1 MSAINPNDQSRQ
13 VIQARLAKLPSQ
25 SGVYE
30 MKNEEGETL
39 YVGKAKN
46 LKNRVKS
53 YFLASA
59 KHSPRINKL
68 LEKTHDLSWTETSS
82 ELEALVLESNL
93 IKEKRPKFNILLR
106 DDKSFL
112 YIKVSL
118 QEDFPRIFSTRRIV
132 RDGSLYFGPK
142 TSASAVHKTLEL
154 LQNIF
159 LFRTT
164 PLEITEL
171 GEGKVSVKSLGNTKY
186 PCLNFHLK
194 KCEAPCIG
202 NISKKEYRNRI
213 DQAIRF
219 LKGDYHA
226 VEQGI
231 ESSMKKAALEKN
243 FERAAHF
250 RDLLLAIRSIAE
262 RQIVSAP
269 DELSADVV
277 GSFEK
282 FGRAFFHVFS
292 IRDGKVINSETFPM
306 PCEEDFSECLNAF
319 LREHSERVADAPK
332 NLVLSPAIFP
342 KEEKEVWEFFFR
354 EAWGHKVDISLPQK
368 GKRHNL
374 MKLAEQNAESY
385 AMRNAASFLK
395 KEESSDETLALLQ
408 KKLSLPAIPKRIECY
423 DISHFGGTETG
434 ASMVVFEDGE
444 AKNEDYRHFSIH
456 TLERGKIDDFASL
469 REVLSRRLL
478 RLPKILPE
486 KKSVALVSRKKD
498 FQIFTPLSPLPPLE
512 GQKIWG
518 LFEEKDAKKIL
529 LGGIFFFLHTKDQ
542 IECSSP
548 IHIPSYEFSENEVQI
563 LLEHFIKTQKADTL
577 FWRMETKW
585 KPLFERLGFLPFSL
599 SKKSILLPEAL
610 LKENPETLY
619 FLSPPK
625 KKKQESFEK
634 VPDLIVIDGGKGQ
647 LSSAYSSLLSSPYG
661 QQIAICSLAKKYE
674 EVFIPKASKPIN
686 ITKDSPE
693 GKLLQRIR
701 DEAHRFAITK
711 NRIDREKTA
720 QKSLLDSISGI
731 GGKTKKLLLQTF
743 GDIGGIRSAPDE
755 ELLKVVS
762 KKVLLSIRENL

>member
-1 MSAINPNDQSRQ
+1 MGNVKSENEHRQFIHSR
-13 VIQARLAKLPSQ
+13 LKSLPSLP
-25 SGVYE
+25 GVYE
-30 MKNEEGETL
+30 MKNEGGETL

-53 YFLASA
+53 YFLSSA
-59 KHSPRINKL
+59 KHSPRITKL

-106 DDKSFL
+106 DDKNFL
-112 YIKVSL
+112 YIKITL
-118 QEDFPRIFSTRRIV
+118 QEDYPRIFSTRRIV
-132 RDGSLYFGPK
+132 RDGSMYFGPK
-142 TSASAVHKTLEL
+142 TSSSAVQKTLEL

-171 GEGKVSVKSLGNTKY
+171 EEGKVSVKSLGNTKY

-202 NISKKEYRNRI
+202 KISKAEYRQRI
-213 DQAIRF
+213 DHAIRF
-219 LKGDYHA
+219 LKGDYHL
-226 VEQGI
+226 VEQDV
-231 ESSMKKAALEKN
+231 ESNMKKAALEKK
-243 FERAAHF
+243 FERAGHF
-250 RDLLLAIRSIAE
+250 RDLLFAIRSIAE

-269 DELSADVV
+269 DELSADVI

-282 FGRAFFHVFS
+282 FGRVFFHVFS
-292 IRDGKVINSETFPM
+292 IRDGKVINSETFSLPY
-306 PCEEDFSECLNAF
+306 EGDISECLAAF

-332 NLVLSPAIFP
+332 NLIVSPAVFP
-342 KEEKEVWEFFFR
+342 KEEEEAWEFFFR
-354 EAWGHKVDISLPQK
+354 KAWGNKLDISLPQK
-368 GKRHNL
+368 GKRNDL
-374 MKLAEQNAESY
+374 IKLAEQNAESY
-385 AMRNAASFLK
+385 AIRNAASFLK
-395 KEESSDETLALLQ
+395 ADESSDKSLAILQ
-408 KKLSLPAIPKRIECY
+408 KKLCLPNLPKRIECY

-456 TLERGKIDDFASL
+456 SLEKGKIDDFASM

-478 RLPKILPE
+478 RLPKILSE
-486 KKSVALVSRKKD
+486 HKSIALVSRKKD
-498 FQIFTPLSPLPPLE
+498 FQIFTTLSPLPHPE

-518 LFEEKDAKKIL
+518 LFEEKDSQKIP
-529 LGGIFFFLHTKDQ
+529 LGGIFFSSHTKEQ

-548 IHIPSYEFSENEVQI
+548 MSIPPYEFSEDEVQI
-563 LLEHFIKTQKADTL
+563 LLERFIKTQKANNL

-585 KPLFERLGFLPFSL
+585 KSVFERLGFLSVSL
-599 SKKSILLPEAL
+599 SKKVIRLPEVL
-610 LKENPETLY
+610 LQENPERLY
-619 FLSPPK
+619 FLSPSK

-634 VPDLIVIDGGKGQ
+634 IPDLIVIDGGKGQ
-647 LSSAYSSLLSSPYG
+647 LSSAYSSLLASPYA
-661 QQIAICSLAKKYE
+661 QRIAICSLAKKYE
-674 EVFIPKASKPIN
+674 EVFLPNSPAAVN

-711 NRIDREKTA
+711 NRVDREKTA
-720 QKSLLDSISGI
+720 QKSLLDNISGV

-743 GDIGGIRSAPDE
+743 GDISGIRSASDQ

-762 KKVLLSIRENL
+762 KKVLLSLRENL